1 MDEKQL
7 ISEIA
12 GMFREQSAA
21 MAEYIDQR
29 IDGIGQRIDGIDQ
42 RIDGLA
48 QDLRSEIRDT
58 KQEIMLT
65 IENDITKRL
74 DVLADGYQLVHEK
87 QWQLEHR
94 IQRLE
99 KRLDELT
106 A

>member
-7 ISEIA
+7 IEEIS

-21 MAEYIDQR
+21 MMSYIDQR
-29 IDGIGQRIDGIDQ
+29 IAETEQR
-42 RIDGLA
+42 
-48 QDLRSEIRDT
+48 
-58 KQEIMLT
+58 IMLT

-74 DVLADGYQLVHEK
+74 DTLTDGYQLVHEK
-87 QWQLEHR
+87 QWEFERRL
-94 IQRLE
+94 QRLE

>member
-7 ISEIA
+7 IEEIS

-21 MAEYIDQR
+21 MMSYIDQR
-29 IDGIGQRIDGIDQ
+29 IAEAEQHIVDSEQR
-42 RIDGLA
+42 
-48 QDLRSEIRDT
+48 
-58 KQEIMLT
+58 IMLT

-74 DVLADGYQLVHEK
+74 DTLTDGYQLVHEK
-87 QWQLEHR
+87 QWEFERRL
-94 IQRLE
+94 QRLE